1 MDLRTQIINA
11 SAESYEKFLPH
22 ISVDTVVFGFD
33 QGSLRILL
41 LKMNYNKEWFLPG
54 GYVGKEE
61 DTDQAVKRVLY
72 ERSGVKDI
80 FLEEFAVFG
89 NPQRSQ
95 QSFADYPDTLW
106 NKQRFISIGYYALV
120 NYKHVVPQP
129 DSLSETCQWIDF
141 KDITELNIT
150 MDHRKIISK
159 ALQTL
164 RERLSYKPIGYNLLP
179 DKFTLSDLQ
188 GLYETVLGKKLNRGN
203 FYRKMKNMGILQK
216 LDEQRK
222 GGAHKAPDLYKFNV
236 ETYNNILQEGLN
248 TW

>member
-1 MDLRTQIINA
+1 
-11 SAESYEKFLPH
+11 
-22 ISVDTVVFGFD
+22 
-33 QGSLRILL
+33 
-41 LKMNYNKEWFLPG
+41 
-54 GYVGKEE
+54 
-61 DTDQAVKRVLY
+61 
-72 ERSGVKDI
+72 
-80 FLEEFAVFG
+80 LEEFAVFG

>member
-1 MDLRTQIINA
+1 
-11 SAESYEKFLPH
+11 
-22 ISVDTVVFGFD
+22 
-33 QGSLRILL
+33 
-41 LKMNYNKEWFLPG
+41 
-54 GYVGKEE
+54 
-61 DTDQAVKRVLY
+61 
-72 ERSGVKDI
+72 
-80 FLEEFAVFG
+80 
-89 NPQRSQ
+89 
-95 QSFADYPDTLW
+95 
-106 NKQRFISIGYYALV
+106 
-120 NYKHVVPQP
+120 
-129 DSLSETCQWIDF
+129 
-141 KDITELNIT
+141 

>member
-1 MDLRTQIINA
+1 MDFRTQLINA

-22 ISVDTVVFGFD
+22 ISLDTVVFGFD

-61 DTDQAVKRVLY
+61 DTDEAVKRVLY

-89 NPQRSQ
+89 CPQRSQ

-120 NYKHVVPQP
+120 NYKHVIPQP

-141 KDITELNIT
+141 RDITELNIT
-150 MDHRKIISK
+150 MDHRKIINK
-159 ALQTL
+159 ALRTL
-164 RERLSYKPIGYNLLP
+164 RERLSYKPIGYNLLQ
-179 DKFTLSDLQ
+179 DKFTLTDLQ

-236 ETYNNILQEGLN
+236 ETYNTILQEGLN